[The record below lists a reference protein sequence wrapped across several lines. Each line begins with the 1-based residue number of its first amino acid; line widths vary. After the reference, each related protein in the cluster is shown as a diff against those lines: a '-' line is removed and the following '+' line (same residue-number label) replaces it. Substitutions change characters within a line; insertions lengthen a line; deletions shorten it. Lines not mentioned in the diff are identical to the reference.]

1 MLRNLSCRCPGLFLR
16 LALAVGLCL
25 GLSATA
31 SATVVERF
39 DLPRLV
45 KTADLIVVG
54 EVLSTK
60 AAWREGRI
68 VTTVQVR
75 NDGAIKGAGDAT
87 IAIEVLGGQIKGLGQ
102 SIKGMATFSPGER
115 VAVFLQKAPS
125 GAWRTVGLSQ
135 GKLRVEAGLTG
146 LKLVRA
152 FDGLSLVEQRDG
164 AWAKVEPALPAEAE
178 LADFLVRVN
187 EALIAQPH

>member
-1 MLRNLSCRCPGLFLR
+1 MRVL
-16 LALAVGLCL
+16 LCL
-25 GLSATA
+25 CLSLWASAA

-45 KTADLIVVG
+45 ETADLIMIG
-54 EVLSTK
+54 AVLSSK

-75 NDGAIKGAGDAT
+75 NDAAVKGAADAT
-87 IAIEVLGGQIKGLGQ
+87 IAVEVLGGQIDGLGQ
-102 SIKGMATFSPGER
+102 AVKGMATFSPGER
-115 VAVFLQKAPS
+115 VALFLQKAPS

-135 GKLRVEAGLTG
+135 GKLRLNAGVAGLT
-146 LKLVRA
+146 LVRA

-164 AWAKVEPALPAEAE
+164 AWAKVEPALPAEVD
-178 LADFLVRVN
+178 LTDFLVRLN
-187 EALIAQPH
+187 QALIAQPH